1 MSPVRQTATAAP
13 LIGPRGALPRRGL
26 GISALISRT
35 ALLLLVRIFRT
46 ALLLLLYTGFASVA
60 GWNVSPAHAQT
71 SSPEPDRG
79 TISGEVRSTDGSHLP
94 GVEVLIVNAATGAEV
109 RVQTSANGRFRSPSL
124 PANATYTVEV
134 TALGYQVETRSGVPV
149 TAGEATEVEFALPVD
164 AIALEGVVVSDFRVG
179 EADGTSW
186 SSRHTLA
193 GARTRSNLMELPQSV
208 NIVNE
213 RVLADFGATESWDA
227 VRFAAPGISLRD
239 RRRDDIIMRG
249 FRTRWTF
256 MDGVINRRYYPTPLF
271 NVDRVEVIKGPAAL
285 LYGQN
290 SPNGGFLNYVTK
302 VPQVRPHR
310 SARLTMGEHGFR
322 RGQVDLTGPVTE
334 ALPLAYRMVVGYED
348 SGTFRELDSV
358 NQLFVSPS
366 LTWFL
371 TDRTSLTASYT
382 YTDDDRS
389 IGYSFIDPT
398 GQLADLPV
406 NFTLTDQGHGESSLK
421 HYVTGTLLHDLN
433 PDWSLR
439 VFGAVNKLENERR
452 QVRARGLMDD
462 GFTIRRDYRAQ
473 VQDIRDFDGLF
484 EFAGRFGLG
493 GVPQALSAGAEV
505 NRISQLNSGDVFEF
519 PTIDIRQPQYGLT
532 PGAVTGAVASD
543 YQNTWQNSAFLMNQA
558 SFFDER
564 LRAVAGLR
572 YIYLMALGGADKD
585 SDWDSQ
591 VSSYVARRLGLLYQ
605 PRPELS
611 IYVNNSDTFQP
622 NAGSLGESQEA
633 LPPSVGEIW
642 EFGARVE
649 LLDGGLTA
657 GVALFDIVSTNNR
670 MPDFDNPGNLL
681 LLDQENR
688 GVEFEVL
695 GQWQGW
701 QLGGNFYR
709 GEAVEPDGSRVE
721 RVSDISA
728 SLFGRHDFLGG
739 TLRGFYLGGGLNY
752 MGDQAGSGGDPY
764 TMPSYTVASAF
775 AGYRFGRLGVS
786 VNANNLTD
794 TFYIDSSVRY
804 EARVAPPRHFRVG
817 LDYAF

>member
-1 MSPVRQTATAAP
+1 MLLTRQPSVAS
-13 LIGPRGALPRRGL
+13 GPASVPRTL
-26 GISALISRT
+26 GISPRASRIALSLSAR
-35 ALLLLVRIFRT
+35 VFRT
-46 ALLLLLYTGFASVA
+46 ALFLLLYA
-60 GWNVSPAHAQT
+60 GCGLVSGWIVTPAHAQ
-71 SSPEPDRG
+71 SSPAAPEQG
-79 TISGEVRSTDGSHLP
+79 TISGEVRSAEGSSLA
-94 GVEVLIVNAATGAEV
+94 GADVLIANEATGAQF
-109 RVQTSANGRFRSPSL
+109 RVQTGSTGRFRSPAL
-124 PANATYTVEV
+124 PANSTYTVEV
-134 TALGYQVETRSGVPV
+134 TALGYRVESRSGVPV
-149 TAGEATEVEFALPVD
+149 AEGEATDLEFALPVA
-164 AIALEGVVVSDFRVG
+164 AIALEGVVASDFRVG
-179 EADGTSW
+179 EAEGISW

-271 NVDRVEVIKGPAAL
+271 DVDRVEVIKGPAAL

-302 VPQVRPHR
+302 VPQVRPYR
-310 SARLTMGEHGFR
+310 SARFTMGEHGFL

-334 ALPLAYRMVVGYED
+334 ALPLAYRMIVGYEK
-348 SGTFRELDSV
+348 SGTFRDFDGV
-358 NQLFVSPS
+358 DQLFVSPS

-371 TDRTSLTASYT
+371 TDRTSLTTSYT
-382 YTDDDRS
+382 YTDDDRR

-398 GQLADLPV
+398 GQLADLPL
-406 NFTLTDQGHGESSLK
+406 NFTLTDQDHGESSLK
-421 HYVTGTLLHDLN
+421 HYVTATLLHDLN

-462 GFTIRRDYRAQ
+462 GFTITRDYRAQ

-484 EFAGRFGLG
+484 EFAGRFDLG

-642 EFGARVE
+642 ELGARVE

-688 GVEFEVL
+688 GVELEVL

-739 TLRGFYLGGGLNY
+739 ALRGFYLGGGLNY

>member
-1 MSPVRQTATAAP
+1 MSLFRQKAGIRTVASPSRNFGIAAWV
-13 LIGPRGALPRRGL
+13 
-26 GISALISRT
+26 SRT
-35 ALLLLVRIFRT
+35 ALFFLARIFRT
-46 ALLLLLYTGFASVA
+46 AVLLLLFAACAAVG
-60 GWNVSPAHAQT
+60 GWSATQAHAQ
-71 SSPEPDRG
+71 SSPAAPEQG
-79 TISGEVRSTDGSHLP
+79 TISGEVRSTDGSRLP
-94 GVEVLIVNAATGAEV
+94 GVEVLIVNPTTGAEV

-134 TALGYQVETRSGVPV
+134 TALGYRVESRSGVPV

-406 NFTLTDQGHGESSLK
+406 NFTLTDQAHGESSLK

-484 EFAGRFGLG
+484 EFAGRFDLG

-642 EFGARVE
+642 ELGARVE

-728 SLFGRHDFLGG
+728 SLFGRHDFLSG

>member
-134 TALGYQVETRSGVPV
+134 TALGYQVESRSGVPV

-310 SARLTMGEHGFR
+310 SARLTIGEHGFR

-348 SGTFRELDSV
+348 SGTFRELDGV
-358 NQLFVSPS
+358 DQLFVSPS

-398 GQLADLPV
+398 GQLADLPL
-406 NFTLTDQGHGESSLK
+406 NFTLTDEDHGESSLK

-462 GFTIRRDYRAQ
+462 GFTITRDYRAQ

-484 EFAGRFGLG
+484 EFAGRFDLG

-532 PGAVTGAVASD
+532 PGAITGAVASD

-642 EFGARVE
+642 ELGARVE

-688 GVEFEVL
+688 GVELEVL

-739 TLRGFYLGGGLNY
+739 ALRGFYLGGGLNY